1 MSAPDVEHSA
11 RNEPPGRARGRAV
24 TPDTAGA
31 PGAPDVSD
39 MSVGELIGDLTGDLS
54 RLFRDEV
61 ELAKAELKEEAAKA
75 GKAAG
80 LYGGAGY
87 AAGLA
92 VLLASLAAVFGLR
105 HVIDLAWA
113 ALVVTAVWAVI
124 GAALHSAGRKRMRTV
139 RPTPERAVESLK
151 EDAKWARH
159 PTN

>member
-1 MSAPDVEHSA
+1 MSAPHVERRAEHAQPGPVHA
-11 RNEPPGRARGRAV
+11 RDDA
-24 TPDTAGA
+24 
-31 PGAPDVSD
+31 
-39 MSVGELIGDLTGDLS
+39 SVGELIGDLTGDLA

-80 LYGGAGY
+80 MYGGAGY
-87 AAGLA
+87 AVGLA

-105 HVIDLAWA
+105 HVMDIAWA
-113 ALVVTAVWAVI
+113 ALVMTAVWAVI
-124 GAALHSAGRKRMRTV
+124 GAVLYATGRTRMRTV
-139 RPTPERAVESLK
+139 RPKPERAVDSLK